1 MVELTAPYIPGFLAF
16 REVPF
21 LVEKVDK
28 LRQLHPQMTPQ
39 VIDRGTITYTTL
51 NNASNAKQEQA
62 IINWQGLVKSRCLF
76 RTPIGCLWWLIYL
89 LNALCQLSVD

>member
-21 LVEKVDK
+21 LVEKVEK

-39 VIDRGTITYTTL
+39 VSD
-51 NNASNAKQEQA
+51 
-62 IINWQGLVKSRCLF
+62 RCLAPPTTSHAPSSPAPLHP
-76 RTPIGCLWWLIYL
+76 RVP
-89 LNALCQLSVD
+89 SVP